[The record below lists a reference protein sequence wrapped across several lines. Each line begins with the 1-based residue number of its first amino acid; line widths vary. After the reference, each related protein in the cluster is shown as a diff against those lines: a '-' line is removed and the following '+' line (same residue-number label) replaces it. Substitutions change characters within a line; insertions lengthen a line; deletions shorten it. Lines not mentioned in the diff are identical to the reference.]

1 MDRSRVSLAP
11 RSNMFKV
18 DMTIAEELLQPVS
31 RQNSSLGKQLP
42 VTFPEEAI
50 GGDENPEFK
59 LPKMSSLVV
68 VLVTNFLMQ
77 VSISTR
83 FPI

>member
-1 MDRSRVSLAP
+1 MS
-11 RSNMFKV
+11 KV
-18 DMTIAEELLQPVS
+18 DMTIVEESLQPVS

-42 VTFPEEAI
+42 VASPEEAI
-50 GGDENPEFK
+50 DGDDENPEFK

-77 VSISTR
+77 VSLYVL
-83 FPI
+83 

>member
-1 MDRSRVSLAP
+1 MS
-11 RSNMFKV
+11 KV
-18 DMTIAEELLQPVS
+18 DMTIAEELLQSVS

-42 VTFPEEAI
+42 VTSPEEAI
-50 GGDENPEFK
+50 DGGDENPEFK

-68 VLVTNFLMQ
+68 VLVANFLMQ